1 VFWQCFAK
9 IPIAALSSGLSLFAR
24 FSFFMAFFSSLYL
37 EIIPIYTLLD
47 TPSNF
52 IVCSFTDLLYYNV

>member
-37 EIIPIYTLLD
+37 AIIPIYTLLD
-47 TPSNF
+47 TPSF
-52 IVCSFTDLLYYNV
+52 Q